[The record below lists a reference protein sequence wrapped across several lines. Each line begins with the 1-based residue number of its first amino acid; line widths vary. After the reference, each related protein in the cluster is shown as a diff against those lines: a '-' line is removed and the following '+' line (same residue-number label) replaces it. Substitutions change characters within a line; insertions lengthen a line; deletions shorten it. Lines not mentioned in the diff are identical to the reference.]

1 MELVQELAQKIPVAV
16 INNQNEKMDVDAVE
30 LDNSKLGRIM
40 AKHLLELGHRKVAY
54 IAPPLTAR
62 QKQRSKRVEGFL
74 KEFEKAGFKVECFM
88 KGLGEYAGIRRMYV
102 QHVADALAGDAGSQ
116 QTI

>member
-1 MELVQELAQKIPVAV
+1 MQHPAGFENGVAVSENDVGASSIGNHLYCNPSHCFMELVTELAQKIPVAIV
-16 INNQNEKMDVDAVE
+16 NNQNEKMDVDAVE

-40 AKHLLELGHRKVAY
+40 AKHLLDLGHRRVAY

-74 KEFEKAGFKVECFM
+74 KEYE
-88 KGLGEYAGIRRMYV
+88 LSLI
-102 QHVADALAGDAGSQ
+102 H
-116 QTI
+116 I